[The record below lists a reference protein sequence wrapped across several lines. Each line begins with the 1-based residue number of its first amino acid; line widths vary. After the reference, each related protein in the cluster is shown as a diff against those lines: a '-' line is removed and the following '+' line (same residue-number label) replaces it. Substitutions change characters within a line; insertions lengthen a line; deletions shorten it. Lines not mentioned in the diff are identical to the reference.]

1 MEEEREHTKSKGGR
15 PEKSSEKTKLCLS
28 KNIQVTITN
37 DKGISEIV
45 DFINL
50 SLKKILCKVKA
61 SATYKKLELLPKNL
75 SYEL

>member
-45 DFINL
+45 DF
-50 SLKKILCKVKA
+50 
-61 SATYKKLELLPKNL
+61 Y
-75 SYEL
+75 